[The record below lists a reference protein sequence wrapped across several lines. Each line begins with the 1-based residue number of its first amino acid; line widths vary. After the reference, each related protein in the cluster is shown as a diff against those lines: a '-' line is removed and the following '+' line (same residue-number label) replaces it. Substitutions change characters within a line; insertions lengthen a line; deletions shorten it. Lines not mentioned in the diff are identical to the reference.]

1 MYGARLSLL
10 QHGEAKSKPAL
21 KSPGTT
27 SKCSK
32 LKYGE
37 VLSFFAF
44 NFTLPR
50 YNTVAA
56 TYLTLTLNHIVTLTA
71 TNIYKLGTSSTSTSG
86 NLYVMSTENSLAIES
101 FP

>member
-1 MYGARLSLL
+1 M
-10 QHGEAKSKPAL
+10 
-21 KSPGTT
+21 
-27 SKCSK
+27 
-32 LKYGE
+32 
-37 VLSFFAF
+37 
-44 NFTLPR
+44 PR